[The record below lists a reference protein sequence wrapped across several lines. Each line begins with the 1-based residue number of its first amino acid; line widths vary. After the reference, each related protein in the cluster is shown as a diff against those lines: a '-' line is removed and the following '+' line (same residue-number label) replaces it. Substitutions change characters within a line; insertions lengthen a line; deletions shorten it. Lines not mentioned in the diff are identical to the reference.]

1 MRYLGCKQKLTDTI
15 LDIALKHNKH
25 IIVDAFT
32 GTGTM
37 AEAFA
42 NAGLTVIAGDVMATC
57 CTLAKCK
64 LQMGQPLSQQVLEQ
78 LNDTNLKHEGFV
90 YKTYSSA
97 GDRYYFSPENAQ
109 RIDGI
114 RRAIDALEE
123 PIKTHVLGC
132 LIEAVSLVSNTT
144 GTFGAWCKK
153 VDPRAEKPLTLVD
166 CFTPK
171 ENFDNHIV
179 VNGTALSV
187 LQTED
192 YDMVYLDPPYNN
204 RQYGANYHVLETI
217 VRNDNPEVHG
227 KTGMRKWEDTKSMWC
242 YRNKVLGELEET
254 IKCCKCD
261 VILLSYNSEGL
272 MTRADIEGVLG
283 KYGAV
288 KTHTIEYPKY
298 KTKKNKD
305 NTVQEYLFELVRTD
319 SPTVEVTDVSCV
331 ASSSRA
337 ESSTSKEH
345 GTHPM
350 VDKILN
356 MDCIE
361 GMKLMPSESID
372 MILCDPPFGLTECQW
387 DRVINIPEMFAEFK
401 RLIKPDG
408 AIVIFCQQPFTSK
421 IVLNG
426 IEIYKYSLV
435 WKKSK
440 KGNFAQAP
448 YRFMC
453 EHEDIIVFSKGKTA
467 KNGNPRM
474 KYNPQGLQECNKV
487 MKGKSGSTEHRSGR
501 KTQDNYVQTKTG
513 YPGSIL
519 EFNNENGFHPTQK
532 PVALCEYLVKTFS
545 NEGDVVLDSCMGSGT
560 TAVVCVKSNRHFI
573 GFETNPEYYKK
584 SQERLNAMTTSQ

>member
-25 IIVDAFT
+25 TIVDAFT

-42 NAGLTVIAGDVMATC
+42 NAGFNVIAADVMATC

-64 LQMGQPLSQQVLEQ
+64 LQMEQPLPQQVLEQ
-78 LNDTNLKHEGFV
+78 LNDASLKHDGFV

-97 GDRYYFSPENAQ
+97 GGREYFSLENSQ

-114 RRAIDALEE
+114 RRAIDTLEE
-123 PIKTHVLGC
+123 PVKTHALGC

-144 GTFGAWCKK
+144 GTFGAWCKNM
-153 VDPRAEKPLTLVD
+153 DPRAEKHLTLVD
-166 CFTPK
+166 SFTPK
-171 ENFDNHIV
+171 EIVANHIV
-179 VNGTALSV
+179 VQGPALSV
-187 LQTED
+187 LQAQC

-242 YRNKVLGELEET
+242 YRNKVLKELEET
-254 IKCCKCD
+254 IKSCKCD

-272 MTRADIEGVLG
+272 MTREEIESLLEKHGV
-283 KYGAV
+283 V

-305 NTVQEYLFELVRTD
+305 NTVQEYLFELVRAGST
-319 SPTVEVTDVSCV
+319 TTEEACV
-331 ASSSRA
+331 ASSSQA
-337 ESSTSKEH
+337 ETSTSQESK
-345 GTHPM
+345 THQM
-350 VDKILN
+350 IDHVVN

-387 DRVINIPEMFAEFK
+387 DKVINIPEMFAEFK
-401 RLIKPDG
+401 RLIKPNG

-421 IVLNG
+421 VVLNG
-426 IEIYKYSLV
+426 IDIYKYSLV

-474 KYNPQGLQECNKV
+474 KYNPQGLQDCNKV
-487 MKGKSGSTEHRSGR
+487 MKGKSGTTEHRGGR
-501 KTQDNYVQTKTG
+501 KTQEDYVQTKTG

-532 PVALCEYLVKTFS
+532 PVALCEYLVRSFT

-560 TAVVCVKSNRHFI
+560 TAVACVNSKRHFI

-584 SQERLNAMTTSQ
+584 SQERIDALIS

>member
-1 MRYLGCKQKLTDTI
+1 
-15 LDIALKHNKH
+15 
-25 IIVDAFT
+25 
-32 GTGTM
+32 
-37 AEAFA
+37 
-42 NAGLTVIAGDVMATC
+42 
-57 CTLAKCK
+57 
-64 LQMGQPLSQQVLEQ
+64 
-78 LNDTNLKHEGFV
+78 
-90 YKTYSSA
+90 
-97 GDRYYFSPENAQ
+97 
-109 RIDGI
+109 
-114 RRAIDALEE
+114 
-123 PIKTHVLGC
+123 
-132 LIEAVSLVSNTT
+132 
-144 GTFGAWCKK
+144 
-153 VDPRAEKPLTLVD
+153 
-166 CFTPK
+166 
-171 ENFDNHIV
+171 
-179 VNGTALSV
+179 
-187 LQTED
+187 
-192 YDMVYLDPPYNN
+192 
-204 RQYGANYHVLETI
+204 
-217 VRNDNPEVHG
+217 
-227 KTGMRKWEDTKSMWC
+227 
-242 YRNKVLGELEET
+242 
-254 IKCCKCD
+254 